1 MIKALDFAGCFD
13 IVLAAFGRI
22 MTTEIKPK
30 TAAEINAEIDDTVA
44 SICNA
49 AEMTSTTPKAGAT
62 AIEYLYIPG
71 DAIELVGELATLRG
85 KADDYTGRIVKA
97 YATLAKT
104 AQTTQDKSETSRK
117 DTLDKDAKRKA
128 FDSWVAKL
136 FTVQESEASQNKK
149 TMASMK
155 ELVAALKIAQDKKDT
170 TKVAEITAAMAEAML

>member
-1 MIKALDFAGCFD
+1 MK
-13 IVLAAFGRI
+13 
-22 MTTEIKPK
+22 TEDKPK
-30 TAAEINAEIDDTVA
+30 TAAQIDAEIKDTVN

-49 AEMTSTTPKAGAT
+49 AELVKTTPKAGAS
-62 AIEYLYIPG
+62 AIEYLIIPS
-71 DAIELVGELATLRG
+71 DAIELVGTLATLRG

-117 DTLDKDAKRKA
+117 DTLTLDQKREA
-128 FDSWVAKL
+128 FNAWVAKL

-155 ELVAALKIAQDKKDT
+155 ELVAALKIAQKNNDT
-170 TKVAEITAAMAEAML
+170 AKVAEITTAMAEAMA

>member
-1 MIKALDFAGCFD
+1 MK
-13 IVLAAFGRI
+13 
-22 MTTEIKPK
+22 TEDKPK
-30 TAAEINAEIDDTVA
+30 TAAQIDAEIKDTVS

-49 AEMTSTTPKAGAT
+49 AELVKTTPKAGAS
-62 AIEYLYIPG
+62 AIEYLIIPS
-71 DAIELVGELATLRG
+71 DAIELVGTLAVLRG

-117 DTLDKDAKRKA
+117 DTLTLDQKREA
-128 FDSWVAKL
+128 FNAWVAKL

-155 ELVAALKIAQDKKDT
+155 ELVAALKIAQKNNDT
-170 TKVAEITAAMAEAML
+170 AKVAEITTAMAEAMA